1 MARACTVCE
10 SPDRV
15 AIDEGLVSGRS
26 ASSLAG
32 TYGLGARAI
41 GRHKSVHL
49 SRALAAIEAKRQ
61 GTEERRAEKLTDR
74 LEALILKIEDLVET
88 SHRDGAAGQML
99 AAARELRACWELQAK
114 LTGELT
120 ERPTVTVN
128 LLSSP
133 EVNMIFVAMD
143 RALGPWPDAKI
154 ALAASL
160 KAIDVVRA
168 EEVTP

>member
-15 AIDEGLVSGRS
+15 AIDEGLVGGRS

-49 SRALAAIEAKRQ
+49 SRALAAVEAKRQ
-61 GTEERRAEKLTDR
+61 GSEERRAEKLTDR

-120 ERPTVTVN
+120 ERPTTVVN
-128 LLSSP
+128 VLASP
-133 EVNMIFVAMD
+133 EIQNLTVV
-143 RALGPWPDAKI
+143 LLK
-154 ALAASL
+154 ALAPYPEARIAAADAL
-160 KAIDVVRA
+160 MAADV
-168 EEVTP
+168 EVEG